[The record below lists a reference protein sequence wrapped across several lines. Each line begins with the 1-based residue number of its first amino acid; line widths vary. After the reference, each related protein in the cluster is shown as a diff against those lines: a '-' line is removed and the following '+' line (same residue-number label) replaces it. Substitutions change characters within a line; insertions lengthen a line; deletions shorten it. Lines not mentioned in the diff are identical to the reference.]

1 MTQEAKERRQRA
13 EAETAAAGGVSETLD
28 SQKLKRLARFGE
40 KLVGK
45 VWGKIQSRRNE
56 NRV

>member
-13 EAETAAAGGVSETLD
+13 EAETAAAGGVLLD
-28 SQKLKRLARFGE
+28 PGQADIE
-40 KLVGK
+40 KVGK